1 MPLSPGTRLNNRY
14 RIVSILGQGGMG
26 AVYCAEDEHLGVSVA
41 VKENLFLSQEY
52 TRQFRH
58 EANILASLRHLNLPR
73 VGDYFTVEGQ
83 GQYLI
88 MDYIDGED
96 LRQRIERINIL
107 DEHEAILI
115 GAFICDALA
124 YLHTRK
130 PAVVHR
136 DIKPGNIKITPEG
149 EILLVDFG
157 LAKRMMGEQA
167 TTTGA
172 RAMTPGYSPPEQ
184 YGTAHTDA
192 RSDVY
197 SLGATLYAALT
208 GIIPEDGLAR
218 ATGKAQLTPVRQL
231 RPKLDRKLAA
241 VLEKALEVEPDK
253 RFQTADEFKQ
263 ALLEVGNLGQ
273 ITQPRYL
280 ITPPPGEASQ
290 VQINVEELEPEI
302 EPKGETP
309 KFKMRSAPIRP
320 PKRRPA
326 WFPAMFFASVLV
338 VLVAFL
344 LLSTG
349 VPTAALARFFPSP
362 NLPVVITATSPAE
375 PTYTKAVAQVLAETT
390 PTIPPDPTL
399 TKSPEPTLGAELS
412 ATPDPLTIPTHAA
425 EEKVNQV
432 AFASDR
438 SGIMQIWLMN
448 ANGQEQRQISN
459 MPLGACQPSWSPDGN
474 HIAFISP
481 CTAKENQFYE
491 KARIYTM
498 NVDGDQETATLLPVS
513 LPGDF
518 DPAWS
523 PDGDRIAFTSMRTG
537 KSHIFVYNFK
547 ENSLQELSDTR
558 YPDSQP
564 AWHPSGKQLAFVRQ
578 SPFQHIWVMSD
589 QGITQFQFSSNGN
602 VMDLWPAWSTDG
614 DFLIFS
620 RSQLDPAIPWLV
632 SKRYEDRENGKEVR
646 IPPPPI
652 EDKGPVAGATISPD
666 GNWIAFES
674 WPDGRNHDIFLMDLK
689 GENLMRLTSDPG
701 FDFSP
706 AWRPIPQG

>member
-1 MPLSPGTRLNNRY
+1 
-14 RIVSILGQGGMG
+14 MG
-26 AVYCAEDEHLGVSVA
+26 AVYRAEDEHLGVSVA

-58 EANILASLRHLNLPR
+58 EANILASLRHPNLPR

-96 LRQRIERINIL
+96 LRQRIERICTL
-107 DEHEAILI
+107 EEREVILI

-149 EILLVDFG
+149 EIVLVDFG

-218 ATGKAQLTPVRQL
+218 ATGKAQLTPVRSL
-231 RPKLDRKLAA
+231 RPKLDRRLAM

-253 RFQTADEFKQ
+253 RFQNAEEFKQ
-263 ALLEVGNLGQ
+263 ALLDAGNLGQ
-273 ITQPRYL
+273 ITLPRYL
-280 ITPPPGEASQ
+280 ISPPPGEVSPAP
-290 VQINVEELEPEI
+290 IDAEELEPQLQI
-302 EPKGETP
+302 EFDSG

-320 PKRRPA
+320 PRRRPA
-326 WFPAMFFASVLV
+326 WIPAAIFVGALILV
-338 VLVAFL
+338 VGLMSL
-344 LLSTG
+344 RPD
-349 VPTAALARFFPSP
+349 VPSAALARFFPSP
-362 NLPVVITATSPAE
+362 SAPLVITATSPP
-375 PTYTKAVAQVLAETT
+375 PTQTSPVSAIVVLPPTT
-390 PTIPPDPTL
+390 TTVSPTIPPAVEPSQPPDL
-399 TKSPEPTLGAELS
+399 TS
-412 ATPDPLTIPTHAA
+412 TPDPLVIPTQPA
-425 EEKVNQV
+425 EKMVNQI

-438 SGIMQIWLMN
+438 SGMMQIWLMN
-448 ANGQEQRQISN
+448 ADGQEQRQLSN
-459 MPLGACQPSWSPDGN
+459 MPLGACQPTWSPDGKQ
-474 HIAFISP
+474 IAFISP
-481 CTAKENQFYE
+481 CVAKQSGIYE
-491 KARIYTM
+491 KARIYTQ
-498 NVDGDQETATLLPVS
+498 NIADDSDKAATLLPVS

-523 PDGDRIAFTSMRTG
+523 PDGNRIAFTSMRIG
-537 KSHIFVYNFK
+537 KPHIFVYNFK
-547 ENSLQELSDTR
+547 EDSLQELSDTR
-558 YPDSQP
+558 YPDMQP
-564 AWHPSGKQLAFVRQ
+564 VWHPSGKQLAFVRQ
-578 SPFQHIWVMSD
+578 SPYQHIWVMSD
-589 QGITQFQFSSNGN
+589 QGVTEFQFSSNGN
-602 VMDLWPAWSTDG
+602 VIDLWPSWSPDG
-614 DFLIFS
+614 SYLVFS
-620 RSQLDPAIPWLV
+620 RSQIDPAIPWLV
-632 SKRYEDRENGKEVR
+632 MKRYEDRDNGKETR
-646 IPPPPI
+646 IPPPGTV
-652 EDKGPVAGATISPD
+652 DKGPVAGATISAD
-666 GNWIAFES
+666 GKWIAFES
-674 WPDGRNHDIFLMDLK
+674 WPDGRNHDIFLMDIK
-689 GENLMRLTSDPG
+689 GENFMRLTSDPG

-706 AWRPIPQG
+706 VWRPVPQQ